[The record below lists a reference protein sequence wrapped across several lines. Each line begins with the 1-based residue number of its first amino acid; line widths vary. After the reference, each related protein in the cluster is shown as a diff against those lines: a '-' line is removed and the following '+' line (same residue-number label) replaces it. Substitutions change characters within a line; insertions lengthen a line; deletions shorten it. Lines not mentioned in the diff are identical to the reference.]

1 MLPFALNHMT
11 APGLTWEAFADLA
24 RDLGCVGVE
33 YRNDLSGPLFQG
45 AAPAAVGAALRAR
58 GLRFLALAEVKMF
71 NDWSDAKAAEAEAL
85 MQIAVAAGAE
95 AISLIPR
102 NDGVATDR
110 ADSRRVT
117 ETALR
122 EILPMLRAH
131 GLKAMVEPLG
141 FEVCS
146 LRYKDILADVI
157 DAVGGQGTYFMVHD
171 TFHHHLAGGGPIF
184 PALTG
189 IVHVSGVV
197 DPAVAQ
203 LSLQPTQELVEFGVV
218 VDAGPGVA
226 DVFKQRKVVAHTLC
240 KTILEIFCS
249 ANVDGWFGGLTLGDL
264 RDQLILTAFQ
274 QVLGDA
280 QVRGKVDMAG
290 IEHVDHDAGGI
301 AKPVERLPERVETA
315 VETLDQQCPHDRG
328 QLLRDAVRM
337 LILGFLVRL
346 QE

>member
-1 MLPFALNHMT
+1 MPAFALNHMT
-11 APGLTWEAFADLA
+11 APSLGWEAFADLA
-24 RDLGCVGVE
+24 QDLGCVGVE
-33 YRNDLSGPLFQG
+33 YRNDLAGPLFQG
-45 AAPAAVGAALRAR
+45 ADPALVRA
-58 GLRFLALAEVKMF
+58 GLRSRDLRLLALAEVKMF

-110 ADSRRVT
+110 ADSHRVT

-146 LRYKDILADVI
+146 LRYKDILANVI

-184 PALTG
+184 PELTG

-197 DPAVAQ
+197 DPAVAVGDMRDPHRV
-203 LSLQPTQELVEFGVV
+203 L
-218 VDAGPGVA
+218 VDAQDRLG
-226 DVFKQRKVVAHTLC
+226 
-240 KTILEIFCS
+240 
-249 ANVDGWFGGLTLGDL
+249 NVD
-264 RDQLILTAFQ
+264 QIVA
-274 QVLGDA
+274 
-280 QVRGKVDMAG
+280 
-290 IEHVDHDAGGI
+290 
-301 AKPVERLPERVETA
+301 
-315 VETLDQQCPHDRG
+315 
-328 QLLRDAVRM
+328 LRDAGYAGPISYEPFAPSVHALDDARGA
-337 LILGFLVRL
+337 LASSIEYIRQGISARAA
-346 QE
+346 